1 MVIFESK
8 FYFKQGTRVHR
19 FEVLGESPDHIL
31 NSSKVWKEKKLYP
44 DSNWTWIRPP
54 NLFLYRFWSLGCFLF
69 FLSSSFLM
77 WV

>member
-8 FYFKQGTRVHR
+8 FYFKQGTSVHR

-44 DSNWTWIRPP
+44 D
-54 NLFLYRFWSLGCFLF
+54 LFLYRFWSLGCFLF